1 MPKKSR
7 KRRTKRRMRM
17 TPKPLAVKEV
27 NQRPQVLPPS
37 PKQASVAKSP
47 ATMAEY
53 AARHRYVRLELRRS
67 LTIAAVL
74 FVLLIVLYFLLR

>member
-1 MPKKSR
+1 
-7 KRRTKRRMRM
+7 MRM

-27 NQRPQVLPPS
+27 NQHLQPLPLP
-37 PKQASVAKSP
+37 PKQAPVAKSP
-47 ATMAEY
+47 VMMAEH
-53 AARHRYVRLELRRS
+53 AARHRYVLSELRRS

>member
-1 MPKKSR
+1 MQ
-7 KRRTKRRMRM
+7 M

-27 NQRPQVLPPS
+27 NQHLQPLPLS

-47 ATMAEY
+47 VTMAEY

-74 FVLLIVLYFLLR
+74 LLLLVALYFLLR